1 MLLPS
6 TCSHLVQMLSKRSLG
21 YNPQEEES
29 HKRFRHN
36 VNDLLLGNDVSA
48 ARAHSLFVDAEA
60 AGVANVGDMARCGRR
75 GKYPGNLHREML
87 GKLVK
92 RSQWPKPYYG
102 EVRVF
107 DRKNRRMLL

>member
-1 MLLPS
+1 M
-6 TCSHLVQMLSKRSLG
+6 
-21 YNPQEEES
+21 
-29 HKRFRHN
+29 
-36 VNDLLLGNDVSA
+36 NDLLLGNDVSA

-92 RSQWPKPYYG
+92 RSQWPKPNYG
-102 EVRVF
+102 EVLVF
-107 DRKNRRMLL
+107 DRKTGECCCEDSDYVATRIGAHIVFTC